1 MAISTTISIQIGD
14 EKLLRF
20 SKLMIN
26 QKVNAH
32 HQFSVLQ
39 PLPKEFVS
47 QAIDKTQSYIGQPIK
62 IEITPST
69 MQTGA
74 SLIFNGIITE
84 AQMVRTAGA
93 AGGIIINGYSPTI
106 AMEGTPNTKS
116 YTSQTFAEIINQIC
130 GSYSRHKINPEVS
143 LTNDAT
149 MPYTVQNSE
158 SDFGFL
164 ARMAQKKGEW
174 FYYTGEALHF
184 GKPATKT
191 FSLEYGRTLHSF
203 NIEMRAKALGFDY
216 LGYDPSAADTQNA
229 SSNEIGYAPQ
239 GYTKSMYD
247 ASKKLFP
254 ETATMLYSHALEE
267 GSART
272 HLVNRATTQLQ
283 SRAADLVTAKGNSDE
298 TGLRLG
304 DVVVIQES
312 AFSLTGNPLDGLQEQ
327 NFGSYIITDIVHI
340 CDETGAYHNSFD
352 AVPENVLSPPYGN
365 VHSHPTADAQPAVVT
380 DNNDPLGLGRV
391 QVKMAWQDG
400 NTPWLRMTNPHAGG
414 GKGMY
419 FIPEIGEEVLVAFEA
434 GNAEKPFVLGA
445 MYNGNESSSYSTA
458 GNDQK
463 VIQTRSGTKI
473 IMNDA
478 IGSIFLEDPSGNTV
492 FMDGKG
498 NISLNAPK
506 NFTLVAG
513 ENVSINAGKNI
524 SVTAG
529 EDISSAAN
537 ENIISVAG
545 TDIVQTAN
553 GDIKETSDNRTE
565 IITKDF
571 KRQADVS
578 NEIASEVKLF
588 SEKENLTIQ
597 SGKTVEFNSA
607 EKSKLF

>member
-1 MAISTTISIQIGD
+1 MPISTRISIHIGD

-26 QKVNAH
+26 QKINTH
-32 HQFSVLQ
+32 HQFSLLQ
-39 PLPKEFVS
+39 PLPKEFVG
-47 QAIDKTQSYIGQPIK
+47 QAIDKAQSYIGQQIK

-74 SLIFNGIITE
+74 SLVFNGIITE

-106 AMEGTPNTKS
+106 ALEGTPNIKS
-116 YTSQTFAEIINQIC
+116 YSDQTFAEIINQIC
-130 GSYSRHKINPEVS
+130 SKYSKHKINPSVS
-143 LTNDAT
+143 LANDGT
-149 MPYTVQNSE
+149 LPYTVQYSE
-158 SDFGFL
+158 SDFSFL

-216 LGYDPSAADTQNA
+216 LGYDPSAADTQKAN
-229 SSNEIGYAPQ
+229 SNEVGFAPQ
-239 GYTKSMYD
+239 GYTKSIYD

-254 ETATMLYSHALEE
+254 DVATMLYSHALEE

-272 HLVNRATTQLQ
+272 HLVNRATTQLHA
-283 SRAADLVTAKGNSDE
+283 RAADLVTAKGDSDE
-298 TGLRLG
+298 PGLRLG

-312 AFSLTGNPLDGLQEQ
+312 AFSITGNPLDGLQEQ
-327 NFGSYIITDIVHI
+327 NFGSYIITDIVHV
-340 CDETGAYHNSFD
+340 CDETGAYHNTFD
-352 AVPENVLSPPYGN
+352 AVPESVLAPPYGN
-365 VHSHPTADAQPAVVT
+365 VHSHPIADAQPAVVT
-380 DNNDPLGLGRV
+380 NNNDEAGLGRV
-391 QVKMAWQDG
+391 QVKFAWQDG
-400 NTPWLRMTNPHAGG
+400 NSPWLRIVNPHAGG

-445 MYNGNESSSYSTA
+445 MYNGKESSSYSTP

-478 IGSIFLEDPSGNTV
+478 IGSIFIEDPSGNTII
-492 FMDGKG
+492 MDGKG
-498 NISLNAPK
+498 NISMNAPK
-506 NFTLVAG
+506 NFTLNAG
-513 ENVSINAGKNI
+513 ENVSINAGKN
-524 SVTAG
+524 VTVGAG
-529 EDISSAAN
+529 EDISNTAN
-537 ENIISVAG
+537 DNIISVAG
-545 TDIVQTAN
+545 TDIIQTAT

-565 IITKDF
+565 IVEKNF
-571 KRQADVS
+571 KRQADIS
-578 NEIASEVKLF
+578 NEIASEAKMF

-597 SGKTVEFNSA
+597 SGKTIEFNSA